1 MVGIRKSH
9 KILQQWKKQIACII
23 AGFLMYGLAVMA
35 EESGGSL
42 SGGYLERGDY
52 GDDPIVYDFVVEGL
66 GEEPLDC
73 QVEIHSVQYGEDEVE
88 QVFDQVIR
96 RLPDRIK
103 GENESMSEVRTDL
116 ELPSDFLEYGVQILW
131 KSENPDILDSFGRVR
146 TDDCPEEGV
155 AVILK
160 AKLTHGTY
168 ERETAF
174 PMRIYPKAFTVEE
187 KMSDMLQQRI
197 QKEDY
202 KNVTKK
208 EVMLPKEYEG
218 KQLNYREKQDKDY
231 HLFLVLGP
239 LAAWLFYVREKKEE
253 DGRKK
258 KRNQKL
264 LLDYADVVYQLMVF
278 IGAGLTVGQAWERI
292 VMNYKARRKEN
303 RCQEQP
309 AFEEMAAALGEIQC
323 GQSEGKAIMEFGKR
337 CGLPS
342 YLKLTTLLEQN
353 RRTGTK
359 NLQQVLEQEMI
370 AAWEQQKNVAR
381 RMGEEAGTKLLLPL
395 FLMLFVVMVL
405 VMVPAMMAMG

>member
-9 KILQQWKKQIACII
+9 KVWQKWKKQIVCIT
-23 AGFLMYGLAVMA
+23 AGFLMYGLAAIVGV
-35 EESGGSL
+35 SGGSI
-42 SGGYLERGDY
+42 SEGYLERGGY

-66 GEEPLDC
+66 GEKPLDC
-73 QVEIHSVQYGEDEVE
+73 QVEIHPVQYGEDEVE
-88 QVFDQVIR
+88 QIFDQIIS
-96 RLPDRIK
+96 RLPDMIK
-103 GENESMSEVRTDL
+103 GENESMSAVRIDL
-116 ELPSDFLEYGVQILW
+116 VLPSDFPEYGVQISW
-131 KSENPDILDSFGRVR
+131 RSENPDILDSFGRIR
-146 TDDCPEEGV
+146 TDDCPEEGEE
-155 AVILK
+155 VILK
-160 AKLTHGTY
+160 AKLIHGAY
-168 ERETAF
+168 EREAVF
-174 PMRIYPKAFTVEE
+174 PAWIYPKILTSEE
-187 KMSDMLQQRI
+187 KLSDMICQRLQE
-197 QKEDY
+197 EDY
-202 KNVTKK
+202 KNTTKK
-208 EVMLPKEYEG
+208 EVALPEEYEG
-218 KQLNYREKQDKDY
+218 KQLKYREKQDKDY
-231 HLFLVLGP
+231 HFFLVLGP
-239 LAAWLFYVREKKEE
+239 LAAWLLYVRDKKEE
-253 DGRKK
+253 DERKK

-303 RCQEQP
+303 RCREQP
-309 AFEEMAAALGEIQC
+309 AYEEMAAALGEMQC

-370 AAWEQQKNVAR
+370 TAWEQQKNVAR

>member
-1 MVGIRKSH
+1 
-9 KILQQWKKQIACII
+9 
-23 AGFLMYGLAVMA
+23 MYGLAAMA
-35 EESGGSL
+35 GESGGGL
-42 SGGYLERGDY
+42 SEGYLERGDY
-52 GDDPIVYDFVVEGL
+52 GDDPIVYDFLVEGL

-73 QVEIHSVQYGEDEVE
+73 QVEIHPVQYGEEE
-88 QVFDQVIR
+88 AEPVFDQIIR
-96 RLPDRIK
+96 RLPDMIK
-103 GENESMSEVRTDL
+103 GENESMSAVRSDL
-116 ELPSDFLEYGVQILW
+116 ELPSDFPEYGVQISW
-131 KSENPDILDSFGRVR
+131 KSENPDILDSFGRIR
-146 TDDCPEEGV
+146 TDHCPEEGE

-160 AKLTHGTY
+160 AKLAHGTY

-174 PMRIYPKAFTVEE
+174 PIRVYPPVFTAEE
-187 KMSDMLQQRI
+187 KLSDMLRQRI

-208 EVMLPKEYEG
+208 EVVLPQKFEG
-218 KQLNYREKQDKDY
+218 KQLSYREKQNKDY
-231 HLFLVLGP
+231 RLFLALGP
-239 LAAWLFYVREKKEE
+239 LAAWLLYAREKKGEE
-253 DGRKK
+253 EKK
-258 KRNQKL
+258 KDRNQKL

-292 VMNYKARRKEN
+292 VLNYKNRKKER

-309 AFEEMAAALGEIQC
+309 AYEEMAAALREMQC
-323 GQSEGKAIMEFGKR
+323 GQPEGKAIMEFGKR
-337 CGLPS
+337 CGLSS

-359 NLQQVLEQEMI
+359 NLQQILEQEMI